1 MLIQVEARP
10 QYGQL
15 RYYPTDPAIAE
26 AYTRLTGHK
35 TVIIEHTAALATL
48 GITVEVTKEANPFNT
63 PISRRAS

>member
-1 MLIQVEARP
+1 MYIQVEARP

-15 RYYPTDPAIAE
+15 RYYPTDPKIAE

-48 GITVEVTKEANPFNT
+48 GITVEVVKEANPFT
-63 PISRRAS
+63 AHTRRAS